1 MTGQQALKIVDRA
14 MRAGMSRED
23 VASRLC
29 VSIWSFR
36 AWETVKRVNRATEA
50 QLVRLREELKGGGR

>member
-29 VSIWSFR
+29 VSIWAFR
-36 AWETVKRVNRATEA
+36 AWESVKRVNRATEA
-50 QLVRLREELKGGGR
+50 QLVRLREELKGVGR